1 MVEITIRP
9 ETYKLE
15 PIRCITR
22 DGIENTFYDVTV
34 ISSLDRLVDR
44 QAGFTYPHTRDKVIQ
59 LTRKFGPP
67 IKQTLV
73 YDRIG
78 EELRTFCANH
88 TIDEV
93 FNVMFL
99 DVVHYV
105 KRQVELS
112 IVRLGEDGI
121 R

>member
-1 MVEITIRP
+1 M
-9 ETYKLE
+9 
-15 PIRCITR
+15 
-22 DGIENTFYDVTV
+22 
-34 ISSLDRLVDR
+34 
-44 QAGFTYPHTRDKVIQ
+44 
-59 LTRKFGPP
+59 
-67 IKQTLV
+67 

>member
-1 MVEITIRP
+1 MELRTLSMMSQSFRHW
-9 ETYKLE
+9 TGLANGQY
-15 PIRCITR
+15 
-22 DGIENTFYDVTV
+22 FYLY
-34 ISSLDRLVDR
+34 SYS
-44 QAGFTYPHTRDKVIQ
+44 RDKVIE

-67 IKQTLV
+67 VKQTLV

-88 TIDEV
+88 TIDDV

-112 IVRLGEDGI
+112 IVRLGENGI